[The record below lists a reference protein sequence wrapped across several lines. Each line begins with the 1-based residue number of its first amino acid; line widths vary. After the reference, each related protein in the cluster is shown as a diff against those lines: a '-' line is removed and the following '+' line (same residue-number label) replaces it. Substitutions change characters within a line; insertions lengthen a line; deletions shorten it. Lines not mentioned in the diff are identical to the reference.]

1 MSEGSWEGKHTQPE
15 NCNRTHGAG
24 STSVLSVCGVACM
37 ETLTAALQAGGILQ
51 AWSSVTSSGGDSII
65 IIICLGRKIRHTAAE
80 AAAAWKAAQW
90 VVLGSLWR
98 V

>member
-15 NCNRTHGAG
+15 NCNTTSCHGAR

-65 IIICLGRKIRHTAAE
+65 II
-80 AAAAWKAAQW
+80 
-90 VVLGSLWR
+90 R
-98 V
+98 VGK

>member
-15 NCNRTHGAG
+15 NCNTTHSAR
-24 STSVLSVCGVACM
+24 STSVLSVWRG
-37 ETLTAALQAGGILQ
+37 LHGNTAALQAGGILQ